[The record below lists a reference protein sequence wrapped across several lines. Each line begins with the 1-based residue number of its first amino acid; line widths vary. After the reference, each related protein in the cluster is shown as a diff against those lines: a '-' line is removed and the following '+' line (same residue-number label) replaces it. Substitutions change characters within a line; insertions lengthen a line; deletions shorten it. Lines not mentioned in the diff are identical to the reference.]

1 MSWLLRLLEPL
12 LDRLIINRLATRL
25 ARQIDIELEAAVDA
39 ALDQTE
45 MRIGGLLSR
54 AEARLLAAVGQCDAS
69 KVVLLSD
76 QQLDEAG
83 QAAGMVPVS
92 ALQAATQDAA
102 KDAADLAAED
112 ILAML
117 RRQGI
122 ARGQRAAYP
131 EIPDR

>member
-1 MSWLLRLLEPL
+1 MSWLSRLLEPL

-76 QQLDEAG
+76 QEVAAAA
-83 QAAGMVPVS
+83 QAAGMVPLT
-92 ALQAATQDAA
+92 AAQAATQEAA
-102 KDAADLAAED
+102 KDAADVAAEE
-112 ILAML
+112 IRAML
-117 RRQGI
+117 RRQGT
-122 ARGQRAAYP
+122 ARGQRAVYP